1 MATESRS
8 APAACARSSSVP
20 LRAPGPKAWG
30 LAVWVRPGANQE
42 PNDALIACAA
52 QELLERAQRIAPE
65 VEVHFW
71 PAAGAAT
78 SAVGINPGEGTRDG
92 GNPEP
97 SSSPAEDSP
106 PKDDDGSSHLTPQC
120 AAPGLLSVD
129 LCTGPVLLDGTPV
142 PLTGVERRVLQY
154 LAENCSRPVG
164 RNELQRVLESLE
176 FPGCTPR
183 SIDVY
188 VGRLRRKFGPARH
201 AIATVR
207 GGGYQFIP
215 GSRVTIR
222 TPAEYAI

>member
-1 MATESRS
+1 M
-8 APAACARSSSVP
+8 
-20 LRAPGPKAWG
+20 
-30 LAVWVRPGANQE
+30 PGANQK
-42 PNDALIACAA
+42 PNEVLIACAA

-78 SAVGINPGEGTRDG
+78 SADGVNPGDGTRDG
-92 GNPEP
+92 GYPEP

-106 PKDDDGSSHLTPQC
+106 PADDGGSSHLPLQRS
-120 AAPGLLSVD
+120 APGLLSVD
-129 LCTGPVLLDGTPV
+129 LRSGPVLLDGTPI
-142 PLTGVERRVLQY
+142 PLTGVEYRVLQY

-164 RNELQRVLESLE
+164 RKELQRVLESPE

-188 VGRLRRKFGPARH
+188 VGRLRRKFGTARH

-207 GGGYQFIP
+207 GGGYQFTP

-222 TPAEYAI
+222 NPSEYAI

>member
-1 MATESRS
+1 
-8 APAACARSSSVP
+8 V
-20 LRAPGPKAWG
+20 
-30 LAVWVRPGANQE
+30 PGANQE
-42 PNDALIACAA
+42 PDDALIACAA

-71 PAAGAAT
+71 PAAGDAT
-78 SAVGINPGEGTRDG
+78 SAAGVNPGEGTCDG

-106 PKDDDGSSHLTPQC
+106 QADDGGSSHLPLRWS
-120 AAPGLLSVD
+120 APGLLSVD
-129 LCTGPVLLDGTPV
+129 LRRGPVLLDGTPIQ
-142 PLTGVERRVLQY
+142 LTGVEYRVLQY

-164 RNELQRVLESLE
+164 RKELQRVLESLE

-188 VGRLRRKFGPARH
+188 VGRLRRKFGTARH
-201 AIATVR
+201 AIATIR
-207 GGGYQFIP
+207 GGGYRFTP

-222 TPAEYAI
+222 NPSEYAI